1 MPTPEMP
8 HSTDTLNAK
17 VVAKVTD
24 LVTALSPSLSPA
36 PCSEHTLPRSAACR
50 PSGQPAV
57 HGRRPLRALAWTLA
71 CLGAGL
77 IHTAQAQ
84 QPPLPEADAS
94 TGPAATRSLP
104 PLPPLPQ
111 ALPQP
116 LPQVPA
122 TTRWTPPASA
132 QAARP
137 DRSTAAPS
145 PMGAQLAPSTA
156 GQLALNAAA
165 AKSLKEHEA
174 QLALIRQAILEATA
188 EQPTRVLST
197 AWVDEQGALHESAHF
212 HSQAQVRGVRV
223 LSYVQGDEP
232 PQTRVS
238 AEVLPWGWRHSAGQ
252 SCNAQSQMPRPW
264 RLPLLVQTRLEPGF
278 SGPQQFASQALL
290 ELAHQA
296 WAGQMQQSQR
306 WRTQDLVLPPD
317 NAYLRALSGSG
328 QARSGWAA
336 EMRLRPHAPAPA
348 SNAVADWASRW
359 SKAPESWR
367 WTLSLT
373 LGERATPEAA
383 ITPQWRIEQT
393 VVIDAADV
401 SRQPGAWL
409 QQLQTDLAQ
418 RMGEWVQQLDERS
431 ACEPIQ
437 FHVRRQGNENMQLQ
451 AGHGSGL
458 RPGDRV
464 LLIDP
469 VHLPSR
475 MLEAGMAQHLA
486 LAQVVRVGA
495 QHTELQQLAGPA
507 LPTQGQWM
515 ALPL

>member
-1 MPTPEMP
+1 MPTPQMP
-8 HSTDTLNAK
+8 RSTDTLNAK
-17 VVAKVTD
+17 VTALVA
-24 LVTALSPSLSPA
+24 ALSPSLNPE
-36 PCSEHTLPRSAACR
+36 PCLQHTLPRSTAQGR
-50 PSGQPAV
+50 NGQPPV
-57 HGRRPLRALAWTLA
+57 LGRWPLRALTWTLA
-71 CLGAGL
+71 CLAAGL
-77 IHTAQAQ
+77 MHTAQAQ
-84 QPPLPEADAS
+84 QPPLPGFDGS

-111 ALPQP
+111 PP
-116 LPQVPA
+116 V

-137 DRSTAAPS
+137 DRSTAAPA
-145 PMGAQLAPSTA
+145 PMAAQVASSTA
-156 GQLALNAAA
+156 GQRALNAAA
-165 AKSLKEHEA
+165 AKSLKDHEA

-197 AWVDEQGALHESAHF
+197 AWVDDQGALHESAHF

-238 AEVLPWGWRHSAGQ
+238 AEVLPWGWRQAAGQ

-278 SGPQQFASQALL
+278 SGPQQFASQSLL
-290 ELAHQA
+290 ALAHQA

-336 EMRLRPHAPAPA
+336 EMSLRPHAPAPA
-348 SNAVADWASRW
+348 SNAVADWATRW

-373 LGERATPEAA
+373 LGERATPESA

-393 VVIDAADV
+393 VVIEAADV

-418 RMGEWVQQLDERS
+418 RMGEWVQQLDQRS

-437 FHVRRQGNENMQLQ
+437 FHVRRQANENMQLQ

>member
-1 MPTPEMP
+1 MPKPEMP
-8 HSTDTLNAK
+8 HTIAT
-17 VVAKVTD
+17 
-24 LVTALSPSLSPA
+24 VTALSPSLNAATRPM
-36 PCSEHTLPRSAACR
+36 PTLQRSTARRQSAQH
-50 PSGQPAV
+50 PVP
-57 HGRRPLRALAWTLA
+57 GRWPVRALAWTLA

-77 IHTAQAQ
+77 IHSAQAQ
-84 QPPLPEADAS
+84 QPPLPAS
-94 TGPAATRSLP
+94 DESSGPTTARSLP
-104 PLPPLPQ
+104 PLPPTPTQ
-111 ALPQP
+111 Q
-116 LPQVPA
+116 PA
-122 TTRWTPPASA
+122 TTRLAPPDSA
-132 QAARP
+132 QTARP
-137 DRSTAAPS
+137 DRSATALTRVGTQAAPS
-145 PMGAQLAPSTA
+145 AA
-156 GQLALNAAA
+156 GQRALNAAA
-165 AKSLKEHEA
+165 AKTLKEHEA

-188 EQPTRVLST
+188 ERPTRVLST
-197 AWVDEQGALHESAHF
+197 AWVDAQGALHESAHF
-212 HSQAQVRGVRV
+212 HSEAQVRGVRV
-223 LSYVQGDEP
+223 LSYLQGDEP
-232 PQTRVS
+232 PKTQVS
-238 AEVLPWGWRHSAGQ
+238 AEVLPWGWRQAAGQ
-252 SCNAQSQMPRPW
+252 SCNAQTQMPRPW

-278 SGPQQFASQALL
+278 SGPQQFASQSFLA
-290 ELAHQA
+290 LAHQA

-317 NAYLRALSGSG
+317 NAYLRALIGSG
-328 QARSGWAA
+328 QARSGWTA
-336 EMRLRPHAPAPA
+336 ELSLRPHAPAPTA
-348 SNAVADWASRW
+348 NAVADWAARW
-359 SKAPESWR
+359 SKAPDDWR

-393 VVIDAADV
+393 VVIDPADV

-409 QQLQTDLAQ
+409 QQLQTDVAQ

-437 FHVRRQGNENMQLQ
+437 FHVRRQANENMQLQ

-507 LPTQGQWM
+507 LPAHGQWM